1 MLRAPCR
8 MEHPRLKKKKYRKRL
23 NAFLRYETDGKF
35 NLPHVNSGIVASRST
50 RIFLEKKKKSLEI
63 TSLLQT
69 HKIIYSAPYGQL
81 KEKFEE

>member
-50 RIFLEKKKKSLEI
+50 RIFLEKKKVPGDHFIAPDSRNH
-63 TSLLQT
+63 LQCT
-69 HKIIYSAPYGQL
+69 LWAVEGKI
-81 KEKFEE
+81 